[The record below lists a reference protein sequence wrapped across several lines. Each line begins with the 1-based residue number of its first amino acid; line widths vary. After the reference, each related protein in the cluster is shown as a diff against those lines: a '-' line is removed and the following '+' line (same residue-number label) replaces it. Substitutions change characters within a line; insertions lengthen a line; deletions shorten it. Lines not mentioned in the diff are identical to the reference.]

1 MAQEVRNDG
10 SANHLVGPRARMAC
24 IGVAVWLMA
33 THAHAQSNACDLL
46 KNTLS
51 ARLPGG
57 PGTFTLEA
65 VPANTPLPP
74 GGKFI
79 GNCEGGAK
87 KILYRRGA
95 SLEPVAG
102 ATTDA
107 PPPPPRP
114 VEAAPVPAPKPVTT
128 PAPAPAPKPPAPV
141 VKPAE
146 VAAPAVAPPVREPDP
161 KPFGGE
167 PPSTPRVDEPAQ
179 PAPEPEPA
187 VPGVSWSAWF
197 DGLTAGRWSWIAVL
211 LLPVALVAWRWWSHR
226 RDYDAAGLPRG
237 PRL

>member
-1 MAQEVRNDG
+1 MAEEVRNDHG
-10 SANHLVGPRARMAC
+10 SANHVVGARARMAC
-24 IGVAVWLMA
+24 IGVAAWLMA

-51 ARLPGG
+51 ARRPGG

-102 ATTDA
+102 APAGA
-107 PPPPPRP
+107 PPAPPRP
-114 VEAAPVPAPKPVTT
+114 VEAVPVPGPKPAPP
-128 PAPAPAPKPPAPV
+128 PAAKPAPV
-141 VKPAE
+141 VKPVE
-146 VAAPAVAPPVREPDP
+146 VAVPAVVPSVREPDP
-161 KPFGGE
+161 RPSGGE
-167 PPSTPRVDEPAQ
+167 PPSA
-179 PAPEPEPA
+179 PAPAPQPSG
-187 VPGVSWSAWF
+187 PGVSWSAWL
-197 DGLTAGRWSWIAVL
+197 DALVAGRWSWIAVL
-211 LLPVALVAWRWWSHR
+211 LLPLALVAWRWWSHR